1 MNRRRPSANAACSL
15 RQIALYPLQGD
26 ALLALCVFTL
36 AGMLA
41 WLPGAGGVFALIT
54 YFAAYKYAFELLL
67 ATGNGRDAAPILV
80 VDAPTGAVWRLL
92 AVLLV
97 LLTVGLYC
105 RHADM
110 PGTAL
115 LLLAAFVWL
124 QPALLLALATGDGLW
139 RALNPATAWQMA
151 ARIGAPYFA
160 VMTGLFLFQA
170 LPLVAGKM
178 LVPYLPGFVAALL
191 VDAAFYWGLFASF
204 HLLGCVLYRYHEE
217 LGHVPARHQEALL
230 TPRAQDQTLLEHA
243 ARIATQGDL
252 QAALALL
259 RETMRERAVG
269 LDVHARYRQLL
280 LETGDAAT
288 AETHAGHFLTV
299 LLLEKHERRALGL
312 LHEIMATNPGFTPPD
327 PEHGNLLAA
336 RACDA
341 GQCRLAVSIWQALL
355 RADPRHPQASQWA
368 LQAAQ
373 VLQHRL
379 DAPADAATVLR
390 SAREACREDA
400 QRAQLEAA
408 LALLPPGMP
417 A

>member
-1 MNRRRPSANAACSL
+1 MAARRQSL
-15 RQIALYPLQGD
+15 RDIALYPLRGD

-36 AGMLA
+36 VGMLA
-41 WLPGAGGVFALIT
+41 WLPGAGWVFAFIT

-67 ATGNGRDAAPILV
+67 ATGNGHDAPPILV

-97 LLTVGLYC
+97 LLAVGLYC
-105 RHADM
+105 RHAGM

-115 LLLAAFVWL
+115 LLLAAFAWL
-124 QPALLLALATGDGLW
+124 QPALLLTLATGDGLW

-151 ARIGAPYFA
+151 NRIGAPYFA

-170 LPLVAGKM
+170 LPLVAGKV
-178 LVPYLPGFVAALL
+178 LVPYLPGFAAALL

-204 HLLGCVLYRYHEE
+204 HLLGCVLYRYHEA
-217 LGHVPARHQEALL
+217 LGHVPARHQEALS
-230 TPRAQDQTLLEHA
+230 TPKARDQALLEHA
-243 ARIATQGDL
+243 ARIATQGDP

-280 LETGDAAT
+280 LETGDATT

-312 LHEIMATNPGFTPPD
+312 LHEIMAINPGFTLPD
-327 PEHGNLLAA
+327 PGQGHMLAVRA
-336 RACDA
+336 RDA
-341 GQCRLAVSIWQALL
+341 GQFRLAVSIWQALL
-355 RADPRHPQASQWA
+355 RADPRHPQAPQWA
-368 LQAAQ
+368 LHAAQ
-373 VLQHRL
+373 LLQHQL
-379 DAPADAATVLR
+379 GAPADAATVLR
-390 SAREACREDA
+390 SACESCREDA
-400 QRAQLEAA
+400 QRAKLEAA
-408 LALLPPGMP
+408 LALLPTEDAP
-417 A
+417 